1 MTIAVIG
8 QGYIG
13 LPTALVLADNG
24 NDVIGVDYDEEKIE
38 KLKAGKVTFSEEG
51 LDDLFQSA
59 VKKNLKFQTEYPAV
73 DMYIVSV
80 PTPYKD
86 NNKRVDPKYLVA
98 ATETIAKVAPKGA
111 IQVVESTISPGVIDE
126 YVRPAL
132 EENGRSLGDDIH
144 IAHAPERIIPGNMIN
159 ELYHNSRTI
168 GADDAEV
175 AQKVKEV
182 YQTFCKGEIIIT
194 DIRTAEISKVVEN
207 TFRDINIAYANELSR
222 ICRRAGVDVYEVID
236 VANHHPRVNIL
247 NPGPGVGGHCIPVDP
262 WFLVGDYP
270 EDANLIKQ
278 AREVNDAQPLY
289 IWNLAKNDFSTVGID
304 ENSTI
309 GIYGLTYKENVDDT
323 RMSPSLQL
331 LNSLSAEEKSRIISY
346 DPFIERDLVEQ
357 QYHDFDKFLAASDAV
372 IVMVNHKHIVENA
385 DKLSAKPVF
394 DSKNIA
400 TLKEKCKDY
409 FSLVR

>member
-24 NDVIGVDYDEEKIE
+24 NDVIGVDYDEEKIA
-38 KLKAGKVTFSEEG
+38 KLNAGKVTFSEEG
-51 LDDLFQSA
+51 LDELFQSA
-59 VKKNLKFQTEYPAV
+59 IKKNLKFQTEYPVV

-86 NNKRVDPKYLVA
+86 DNKRVDPKYLVA

-111 IQVVESTISPGVIDE
+111 IQVIESTISPGVIDE
-126 YVRPAL
+126 YVRPTL
-132 EENGRSLGDDIH
+132 EKNGRSIGEDMH

-168 GADDAEV
+168 GADDPEV
-175 AQKVKEV
+175 AKEVKAV

-270 EDANLIKQ
+270 EDANLIRQ
-278 AREVNDAQPLY
+278 AREVNDAQPQY
-289 IWNLAKNDFSTVGID
+289 IWNLAQNDFSTVGID

-309 GIYGLTYKENVDDT
+309 GIYGLTYKENVDDI

-331 LNSLSAEEKSRIISY
+331 LKSLSAEEKSRIISY
-346 DPFIERDLVEQ
+346 DPFVDRDIVDK
-357 QYHDFDKFLAASDAV
+357 QYHDFDKFLADSDAI
-372 IVMVNHKHIVENA
+372 IVMVNHKHIVNNA
-385 DKLSAKPVF
+385 TKLSDKVVF
-394 DSKNIA
+394 DTKNIE
-400 TLKEKCKDY
+400 TLKESSKHY
-409 FSLVR
+409 FNLTK